1 MTPAAKHAANAGRH
15 SFAERKADLYETPP
29 VAVRALMRVE
39 QLPHRIWEPA
49 CGPGSIAKVLRESGR
64 FVVAS
69 DLHDWSCPS
78 SESGIDFLQQTRAPA
93 GVNAICTN
101 PPYKLADQFVAHA
114 LLLVPR
120 TFMLLRLAF
129 LESTRRTPILESGQ
143 LARVHVFRD
152 RLPRMHRHGWD
163 GPRASSSIAFAWYV
177 FDREHRGPATINRI
191 SARTEKG
198 DRDDDLHEID

>member
-1 MTPAAKHAANAGRH
+1 MTVNRHATNPGRH
-15 SFAERKADLYETPP
+15 SFAERKFDLYETPAA
-29 VAVRALMRVE
+29 AVHALMRVE

-69 DLHDWSCPS
+69 DLHDWRCPS
-78 SESGIDFLQQTRAPA
+78 SESGIDFLHQTRTPS
-93 GVNAICTN
+93 GVGCIVTN
-101 PPYKLADQFVAHA
+101 PPFRLADQFVVHA
-114 LLLVPR
+114 LLLVPQV
-120 TFMLLRLAF
+120 FMLLRLAF

-152 RLPRMHRHGWD
+152 RLPMMHRHGWN

-177 FDREHRGPATINRI
+177 FDREHRGPATIDRI

-198 DRDDDLHEID
+198 EQRNEYR